1 MSSRLLAV
9 AFEAR
14 DSSRVG
20 QFWADLLGRD
30 ITGETGGVL
39 VPGTDTQIGLRFVEA
54 NTEIETGPNRLHLHV
69 TSTDL
74 DDQMRT
80 VRRVEELGGRIIR
93 QKPEERYVVMAD
105 PGRNEF
111 CVIEPGNEF
120 LAGAGF
126 LAEATDHGPPE
137 AGRFWSEALGWPLVW
152 DQGLQT
158 AIQSPLGGTKLSW
171 DVRTGMRPYGS
182 KRQWFELVADDPI
195 AEAERLTRLGA
206 TLLSARDGVFVMSDP
221 GGNEF
226 TVEGLR

>member
-105 PGRNEF
+105 PGRNEYVHSHQYTHQRSGYF
-111 CVIEPGNEF
+111 HACI
-120 LAGAGF
+120 
-126 LAEATDHGPPE
+126 T
-137 AGRFWSEALGWPLVW
+137 
-152 DQGLQT
+152 
-158 AIQSPLGGTKLSW
+158 
-171 DVRTGMRPYGS
+171 
-182 KRQWFELVADDPI
+182 VADLQ
-195 AEAERLTRLGA
+195 R
-206 TLLSARDGVFVMSDP
+206 
-221 GGNEF
+221 
-226 TVEGLR
+226 

>member
-1 MSSRLLAV
+1 MGLHLQAV
-9 AFEAR
+9 AFEVR
-14 DSSRVG
+14 DAPRVG
-20 QFWADLLGRD
+20 RFWAEMLDREVVPED
-30 ITGETGGVL
+30 DGVL
-39 VPGTDTQIGLRFVEA
+39 VPGNETQIGLRFVE
-54 NTEIETGPNRLHLHV
+54 TETETETGPNRLHLHL

-93 QKPEERYVVMAD
+93 QVPEEGYVVMAD

-152 DQGLQT
+152 DRDQQT
-158 AIQSPLGGTKLSW
+158 AVQSPFGGTKLSW

-182 KRQWFELVADDPI
+182 KRQWFDLAADDPA
-195 AEAERLTRLGA
+195 AEAERLVSLGA
-206 TLLSARDGVFVMSDP
+206 TRISEKDGVVVMADP
-221 GGNEF
+221 GGNVF
-226 TVEGLR
+226 TVRPT